1 MHADDA
7 GTPGIVVT
15 YRPYNCYNGADGAE
29 WACYTWNR
37 DNARMGREEL
47 GMSEIKASPLELK
60 LLLKL
65 LDINKKFLS
74 PEYHPEKERF
84 EERFQTSVIFPIAP
98 LGFEALASLNSDPGC
113 AVCGKK
119 QVKRCSGC
127 QSVSYCS
134 GGASYSYSL
143 LCRP

>member
-1 MHADDA
+1 
-7 GTPGIVVT
+7 
-15 YRPYNCYNGADGAE
+15 
-29 WACYTWNR
+29 
-37 DNARMGREEL
+37 
-47 GMSEIKASPLELK
+47 MSEIKASPLELK

-65 LDINKKFLS
+65 LDINKQFLS

>member
-1 MHADDA
+1 
-7 GTPGIVVT
+7 
-15 YRPYNCYNGADGAE
+15 
-29 WACYTWNR
+29 
-37 DNARMGREEL
+37 
-47 GMSEIKASPLELK
+47 MSEIKASPLELK

-65 LDINKKFLS
+65 LDINKQFLS

-119 QVKRCSGC
+119 QVKRSRLKLSRHILVPSRRTNTRQTTPQPDTLFTFHQTQKQDAFLRTDLDCN
-127 QSVSYCS
+127 
-134 GGASYSYSL
+134 AS
-143 LCRP
+143 RN